1 MDTRQIEYILMIAQ
15 ENNITRAAEKLFISQ
30 SALNQQLLKLEKE
43 LGCQLFHRSRTNWR
57 PTEEG
62 KIYIEGAE
70 KIMMVKKETYAK
82 IQDCLHEGIA
92 TLDVGLTPGR
102 GFRMF
107 TAIYPALHEKYPGL
121 IVTPVEMNVQRQQ
134 EAIAKGQLDIGFVTA
149 AVKEKT
155 NDHYLDL
162 GKEEFVLVVPKDS
175 SFGLEEQDWDT
186 LPVID
191 LKKLENET
199 FSLMYKSSTS
209 RKFVDRLF
217 EKAGFFPQIMMES
230 SSTTSLLHLAELGLC
245 NVIIPRYYIQE
256 AEKDKVSAYV
266 FKNHMTWDLSIT
278 YRSGSYLSDP
288 AHTFISLA
296 DEYWREHLI
305 PPQTN

>member
-149 AVKEKT
+149 AVKEKPMT
-155 NDHYLDL
+155 IIWILERKSLYWWFRKKVPL
-162 GKEEFVLVVPKDS
+162 VLKS
-175 SFGLEEQDWDT
+175 RTGIRCL
-186 LPVID
+186 
-191 LKKLENET
+191 
-199 FSLMYKSSTS
+199 SLISKSWRT
-209 RKFVDRLF
+209 K
-217 EKAGFFPQIMMES
+217 P
-230 SSTTSLLHLAELGLC
+230 
-245 NVIIPRYYIQE
+245 
-256 AEKDKVSAYV
+256 SA
-266 FKNHMTWDLSIT
+266 
-278 YRSGSYLSDP
+278 
-288 AHTFISLA
+288 
-296 DEYWREHLI
+296 
-305 PPQTN
+305 